1 MGSIRTD
8 LILKMKKL
16 LLCAL
21 ALTSLAGSMFAADY
35 KVELS
40 EKNVGY
46 WWYNKSQWS
55 GGKDE
60 SKDWLYSNSEKLVEV
75 KNQYDYYGGSDRYFE
90 QRDAYIQIDLSSL
103 SGIDVSTISKI
114 TFNFC
119 IKELNDATSS
129 PARLKH
135 LDVQSI
141 APTGDAAQ
149 KLGGS
154 TEVANSATMIVGWNS
169 IDVGSSI
176 ISDLENGYD
185 YAVFSFEKFGSEM
198 DHSRLLTF
206 YSPSS
211 SELVDGVSVVPYLS
225 VTTTNVPEPATY
237 AAVFGALALALAA
250 YRRRK

>member
-1 MGSIRTD
+1 M
-8 LILKMKKL
+8 KMKKL

-46 WWYNKSQWS
+46 WWYDKTQWS
-55 GGKDE
+55 GGRDE
-60 SKDWLYSNSEKLVEV
+60 KSDWSYSNSEKLVEV
-75 KNQYDYYGGSDRYFE
+75 KNEYNYYGGADREFH

-103 SGIDVSTISKI
+103 SGIDVSTITAIS
-114 TFNFC
+114 FNFC

-129 PARLKH
+129 PAILKH
-135 LDVQSI
+135 LDVQSV

-149 KLGGS
+149 KLDGS
-154 TEVANSATMIVGWNS
+154 TEVANSATMSVGWNS
-169 IDVGSSI
+169 IDVSSSI
-176 ISDLENGYD
+176 ISDLGNGYD
-185 YAVFSFEKFGSEM
+185 YAVFGFERFEAEM
-198 DHSRLLTF
+198 NHSRLLTF

-211 SELVDGVSVVPYLS
+211 TELVDGISVVPYLS

>member
-1 MGSIRTD
+1 MKI
-8 LILKMKKL
+8 KKL

-40 EKNVGY
+40 ENNVGY
-46 WWYNKSQWS
+46 WWYDKTQWS
-55 GGKDE
+55 GGRDE
-60 SKDWLYSNSEKLVEV
+60 SSNWSYSNSEKLVEV
-75 KNQYDYYGGSDRYFE
+75 KNEYIYYGGSEREFH

-103 SGIDVSTISKI
+103 SGIDVSTITAIS
-114 TFNFC
+114 FNFC

-135 LDVQSI
+135 LDVQSV

-154 TEVANSATMIVGWNS
+154 TEVANSATMSEGRNS
-169 IDVGSSI
+169 IDVSSSI
-176 ISDLENGYD
+176 ISDLGNGYD

-211 SELVDGVSVVPYLS
+211 TELVDGISVVPYLS
-225 VTTTNVPEPATY
+225 VTTNVPEPATY
-237 AAVFGALALALAA
+237 TAIFGMLALAFAA

>member
-1 MGSIRTD
+1 MKI
-8 LILKMKKL
+8 KKL

-21 ALTSLAGSMFAADY
+21 ALVSFAGSVFANEY

-40 EKNVGY
+40 GNNVGY
-46 WWYNKSQWS
+46 WWYNKTQYS

-60 SKDWLYSNSEKLVEV
+60 SSNWLYSNANNLVEV
-75 KNQYDYYGGSDRYFE
+75 KNLYEYYGGADRYFE

-103 SGIDVSTISKI
+103 SGIDVSTITAIS
-114 TFNFC
+114 FNFC

-135 LDVQSI
+135 LDVQSV

-154 TEVANSATMIVGWNS
+154 TEVANSATMSEGWNS
-169 IDVGSSI
+169 IDVSSSI
-176 ISDLENGYD
+176 ISDLGNGYD
-185 YAVFSFEKFGSEM
+185 YAVFSFEKFGTAQ

-211 SELVDGVSVVPYLS
+211 TELVDGISVVPYLS
-225 VTTTNVPEPATY
+225 VTTNVPEPATY
-237 AAVFGALALALAA
+237 AAIFGMLALAFAA